1 MLFSRRTFTRMLL
14 GGAASA
20 QLTLAPR
27 IAEAAYPDRAVRLVV
42 PFAAGGNADIQGRI
56 IAEQMHKALG
66 QPVIVENR
74 GGAGGGIGAEV
85 VARSAPDGYT
95 LLIGSN
101 GPMTVNPIIQRTSYD
116 TFKDF
121 APVALTSYVP
131 HVLILHPKVAAGS
144 VAELIAQ
151 SNKEPLNIG
160 MSGIGSAT
168 HMTLERFKAATGAQ
182 ITAVPYRSGGALA
195 PDLIGGAIHGAFTE
209 FSTGLP
215 LHKEGLGKIIAVTAD
230 HRHLDAPD
238 IPTMIEGNVKVTA
251 ESFIGVLAPAAT
263 PKDIL
268 AVLEEAIV
276 RGMSEAA
283 AVTRVR
289 TLGAV
294 VASPE
299 RLSAKGL
306 AEYLKM
312 DYERTFAAA
321 KGAGLTKD

>member
-1 MLFSRRTFTRMLL
+1 MLFSRRELTTMFWA
-14 GGAASA
+14 GVASA
-20 QLTLAPR
+20 PLALMPR
-27 IAEAAYPDRAVRLVV
+27 MAKAAYPDRAVRLVV

-56 IAEQMHKALG
+56 IAEQMQKLLNR
-66 QPVIVENR
+66 PVVIENR

-95 LLIGSN
+95 LLVGSN
-101 GPMTVNPIIQRTSYD
+101 GPMTVNPILQKTSYD
-116 TFKDF
+116 TFRDF

-131 HVLILHPKVAAGS
+131 HVLILHPKVAAAS
-144 VAELIAQ
+144 VAELVAL
-151 SNKEPLNIG
+151 SKAEALNIG
-160 MSGIGSAT
+160 MAGIGSAT

-215 LHKEGLGKIIAVTAD
+215 LHKEGLGKIIAIAAD
-230 HRHLDAPD
+230 NRHPDAPG
-238 IPTMIEGNVKVTA
+238 IPTMIEGNANVTA

-268 AVLEEAIV
+268 VTLEQTIV
-276 RGMSEAA
+276 RGMSENA
-283 AVTRVR
+283 AVVRVR
-289 TLGAV
+289 GLGAI

-306 AEYLKM
+306 ADYLKM
-312 DYERTFAAA
+312 DYERTLAAA
-321 KGAGLTKD
+321 KGAGLDKG